1 MKIIL
6 SLICSLFCSVLY
18 AGPID
23 WSVAMTSFPSDQSV
37 GDTGQ
42 EKTPNGYVDLMSG
55 NLIYDIPEVTLKGER
70 GLNFT
75 LSRSYG
81 KVNNGFRSMGNWEL
95 ESPRLVMMTGASTKL
110 QGDNGTGICV
120 ANGDAKT
127 GNDSYGKPVY
137 DTTIIDSGYKSETTQ
152 ELLTLANANYFKYL
166 AYAISISTNEQRQAD
181 PNAFYN
187 VNTTSQIYR
196 EIPYSPISGLPG
208 YFTVVPDS
216 IKNLRDSLFFE
227 SNKNNQA
234 LIKALDFNLYGTYL
248 ALNRLIYN
256 KRVTYVRISVNG
268 NEKFVYKNGRDD
280 PTFVI
285 ELINNFNSDILG
297 QNNLTVSFYN
307 NDSSKPIVLKDN
319 DGMDITVAE
328 LNLIIQTSA
337 YSNTLLALLEK
348 NGMVIINLLMQQH
361 GIFQKLI
368 LLKKIFIY
376 IQMWILVKDQLVY
389 TFRGKKILH
398 SIQLKVV

>member
-110 QGDNGTGICV
+110 QGDNGTGICL

-137 DTTIIDSGYKSETTQ
+137 DTTIIDSGYKSETAQ
-152 ELLTLANANYFKYL
+152 ELWLLANSNYFKNL
-166 AYAISISTNEQRQAD
+166 AYAISISTAEQREID
-181 PNAFYN
+181 PNSFYN
-187 VNTTSQIYR
+187 VNISSKIYSD
-196 EIPYSPISGLPG
+196 IPYDILGSIQG
-208 YFTVVPDS
+208 VQIAVPDS
-216 IKNLRDSLFFE
+216 VKSNRDSLIFE
-227 SNKNNQA
+227 NYKNNQA
-234 LIKALDFNLYGTYL
+234 VINALITHLNLSVFTFNSLFF
-248 ALNRLIYN
+248 N
-256 KRVTYVRISVNG
+256 KR
-268 NEKFVYKNGRDD
+268 
-280 PTFVI
+280 
-285 ELINNFNSDILG
+285 IN
-297 QNNLTVSFYN
+297 
-307 NDSSKPIVLKDN
+307 K
-319 DGMDITVAE
+319 
-328 LNLIIQTSA
+328 
-337 YSNTLLALLEK
+337 
-348 NGMVIINLLMQQH
+348 VIITADGFERVLY
-361 GIFQKLI
+361 KLH
-368 LLKKIFIY
+368 KF
-376 IQMWILVKDQLVY
+376 
-389 TFRGKKILH
+389 
-398 SIQLKVV
+398 